1 MWYKFY
7 PLFLL
12 SILISSEIEVSASSG
27 VYVIQDT
34 VSEKQVLYN
43 GRIWRNLYYSIKGN
57 PFLFSDKFLNGSVIM
72 NGKLF
77 QNLKLRYDIF
87 NDEVM
92 IITGNNN
99 ILQLNKDMVEGFTM
113 EYENRSCEFSKIESE
128 SIKNLTGY
136 TGVLY
141 KGKTNLIVKYSK
153 ELARSDDGKIYDSF
167 LQVNKIFVLKGDTIN
182 QIKGKKDL
190 IRLLSD
196 KKQRVSSY
204 IRTNRI
210 KISVNEPESLIAVLK
225 FYDSLSP

>member
-1 MWYKFY
+1 
-7 PLFLL
+7 
-12 SILISSEIEVSASSG
+12 
-27 VYVIQDT
+27 
-34 VSEKQVLYN
+34 
-43 GRIWRNLYYSIKGN
+43 
-57 PFLFSDKFLNGSVIM
+57 
-72 NGKLF
+72 
-77 QNLKLRYDIF
+77 
-87 NDEVM
+87 
-92 IITGNNN
+92 
-99 ILQLNKDMVEGFTM
+99 MVEGFTM